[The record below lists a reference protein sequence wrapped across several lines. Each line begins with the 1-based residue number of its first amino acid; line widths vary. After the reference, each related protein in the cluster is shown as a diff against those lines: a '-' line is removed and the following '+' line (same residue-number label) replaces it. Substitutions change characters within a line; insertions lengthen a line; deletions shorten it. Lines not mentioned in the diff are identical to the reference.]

1 VPATT
6 EAKRPAR
13 VLIIAL
19 VAMGCGLGSTDCCVD
34 GEVSGLVEAFVV
46 DAQFDPVAGASV
58 EARGRAP
65 PCESIGDGSRVAGSG
80 FTDATGWLRLHVHAF
95 LSSPGLYC
103 VELIVAGSGVA
114 APDTLRGLEVPM
126 TRGTPTDTIR
136 VIRRV
141 DA

>member
-1 VPATT
+1 MYRLFTDVAL
-6 EAKRPAR
+6 EAY
-13 VLIIAL
+13 
-19 VAMGCGLGSTDCCVD
+19 
-34 GEVSGLVEAFVV
+34 
-46 DAQFDPVAGASV
+46 ASV
-58 EARGRAP
+58 AWRGDDAAARAFP
-65 PCESIGDGSRVAGSG
+65 QIQSVPFSAVPCESLGDGSRVAGSG
-80 FTDATGWLRLHVHAF
+80 FTDATGWLRLHVDAF